1 MVIYDLTCENE
12 HSFEGWFSGPENYQE
27 QLSRNEIACPVCNST
42 AITKLPHTC
51 AVHMKKEAAP
61 TPASQRSKPVMPTP
75 EQFREALT
83 PVHHYVLNN
92 FEDAGPRFAEEARR
106 IDEGEVG
113 ERPIDG
119 TATPEERDSLDDDQS
134 AYMTLHKPERD
145 SGSGRRRRPTPSGPE
160 SLLPGAGRGD

>member
-61 TPASQRSKPVMPTP
+61 AAQRSKPEMPTP
-75 EQFREALT
+75 EQFREALIR
-83 PVHHYVLNN
+83 VHHYVQNH
-92 FEDAGPRFAEEARR
+92 FEDVGPRFAEEARR
-106 IDEGEVG
+106 IHDGEVE
-113 ERPIDG
+113 ERPIHG
-119 TATPEERDSLDDDQS
+119 TATPEEQEALDDDQVP
-134 AYMTLHKPERD
+134 YMTLPKPELD
-145 SGSGRRRRPTPSGPE
+145 S
-160 SLLPGAGRGD
+160 